1 MIRCPNFASG
11 SAKTCMSS
19 ACLAEGLI
27 NPDDRQHIEI
37 LVLLLFSRLAELGMK
52 AVESRKGIGSER
64 RHLAAH
70 FFNRLALH
78 VARFGIKL
86 IGIADKPFKQSAGA
100 IIAGG
105 QGQPLSG
112 YFSGSQAGAG
122 MSGSHFG
129 NLVID
134 ALRKQEIATDNA
146 MGNIR
151 MGSMAFYSGRISGI
165 DAYVMEH
172 GGGFDTPGIERKIFP
187 AGYGQGLVG
196 HGTAMLHINIPQGRA
211 CGIIFVNDF
220 LIADHSM
227 IVFQP

>member
-1 MIRCPNFASG
+1 
-11 SAKTCMSS
+11 
-19 ACLAEGLI
+19 
-27 NPDDRQHIEI
+27 
-37 LVLLLFSRLAELGMK
+37 MK

-105 QGQPLSG
+105 QGQPLSD
-112 YFSGSQAGAG
+112 YFSGSQTGTG
-122 MSGSHFG
+122 MTRGHFG
-129 NLVID
+129 NFGID
-134 ALRKQEIATDNA
+134 PFRKQKIATDNA
-146 MGNIR
+146 VRYIGL
-151 MGSMAFYSGRISGI
+151 GPMAFYPGRVSGI

-172 GGGFDTPGIERKIFP
+172 GGGLDALRIKRKIFP
-187 AGYGQGLVG
+187 AGYGQSLVG
-196 HGTAMLHINIPQGRA
+196 HGPAMPHINIPQGRA